1 MICYGVFAAGIAGK
15 LDRTYAMH
23 FVATPPTSPVA
34 PGDYIVRAKMKALI
48 YSNDDPDAPPVEVEL
63 DRKDSATFTIL
74 PDGGGTP
81 NS

>member
-1 MICYGVFAAGIAGK
+1 
-15 LDRTYAMH
+15 
-23 FVATPPTSPVA
+23 
-34 PGDYIVRAKMKALI
+34 MKALI